1 MSKKGFTIIE
11 VLVTLIILS
20 MIAIISSN
28 ILQSSLESEKV
39 SSQRLNSIK
48 ELNLA
53 SSILR
58 RDIRQIANVSIKDF
72 YGNKIN
78 GTFISELG
86 SENLM
91 FITKVKSFSNEVSPL
106 KRVQYVIENKNFIRK
121 QYYSSNPYNQ
131 DEYTKSIIIND
142 IDNLKLSFLNEN
154 KWHQSW
160 PVSPIT
166 SKKIPTLIK
175 IEFRLD
181 NKDYSWVIN
190 PNIEYALQN

>member
-1 MSKKGFTIIE
+1 MNNKGFTIIE

-20 MIAIISSN
+20 MIAIITSN
-28 ILQSSLESEKV
+28 ILQSSLESEKE
-39 SSQRLNSIK
+39 STQRLNSIK

-72 YGNKIN
+72 YGNKMY
-78 GTFISELG
+78 GTFISELN
-86 SENLM
+86 SDNLM
-91 FITKVKSFSNEVSPL
+91 FTTKVKSFSNEVSPL
-106 KRVQYVIENKNFIRK
+106 KRVQYVVEDKSFVRK

-131 DEYTKSIIIND
+131 DEFTKSIIIND

>member
-1 MSKKGFTIIE
+1 MNNKGFTIIE

-20 MIAIISSN
+20 MIAIITSN
-28 ILQSSLESEKV
+28 ILQSSLESEKE
-39 SSQRLNSIK
+39 STQRLNSIK

-91 FITKVKSFSNEVSPL
+91 FTTKVKSFSNEVSPL

-131 DEYTKSIIIND
+131 DEFTKSIIIND
-142 IDNLKLSFLNEN
+142 IDNLKLSFLNKN